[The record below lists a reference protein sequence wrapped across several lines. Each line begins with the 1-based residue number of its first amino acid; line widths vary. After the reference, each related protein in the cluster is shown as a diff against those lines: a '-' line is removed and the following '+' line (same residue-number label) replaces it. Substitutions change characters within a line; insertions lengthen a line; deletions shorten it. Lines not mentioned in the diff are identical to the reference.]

1 MNNKFFYNRLSLI
14 IVLILQNKSSRY
26 ANVNIHHHEFS
37 QSSRNVSENEFDD
50 VASNRHNWA
59 TSSVPG
65 SLSGKYG
72 NGDQIIEENES
83 LGNLEDDA
91 ITKKDTNKHPKRKP
105 AKPISDDGVITTIS
119 QQEGA
124 SNDDKC
130 SSVMSLSD
138 KYRTQEEI
146 EIFQVWSCFSNIFD
160 KLFSVKN
167 FGLF

>member
-1 MNNKFFYNRLSLI
+1 M
-14 IVLILQNKSSRY
+14 
-26 ANVNIHHHEFS
+26 
-37 QSSRNVSENEFDD
+37 
-50 VASNRHNWA
+50 ASNRHNWA

-91 ITKKDTNKHPKRKP
+91 ITKKDANKHPKRKP

-119 QQEGA
+119 QQEGT
-124 SNDDKC
+124 SNDDKA

-146 EIFQVWSCFSNIFD
+146 EIFQVHNRVLITLVIKPFVAIKAYAKRDEIQYYHISI
-160 KLFSVKN
+160 
-167 FGLF
+167 